1 MSLSVPAQVPSRSQP
16 VTTSSPPVTPTQSSP
31 NPGTPAAV
39 ETPPAYTPDQG
50 QFTPGLQGAPEG
62 DAGRVASQPGQ
73 VEFVDNQPQAP
84 EKGRT
89 QSAVVGPNPAD
100 TCSVGQV
107 CKLFT
112 ALAAVLIGAPSRAY
126 GQMQESIRPER
137 PAQPGPEAQPA
148 AQAQPRAQASAGTE
162 AAPAEAPPQPD
173 VPVPQFQPT
182 RQHRPDEA
190 RDQAQ
195 DEARP

>member
-16 VTTSSPPVTPTQSSP
+16 VTTPSPPVTPTQSSP

-50 QFTPGLQGAPEG
+50 QFTAGIQGVPEG

-73 VEFVDNQPQAP
+73 VEFVDNQTQTP
-84 EKGRT
+84 ENGRA
-89 QSAVVGPNPAD
+89 QGAVVGLNPAD

-107 CKLFT
+107 CKLFA
-112 ALAAVLIGAPSRAY
+112 ALAAALICAPSLSY
-126 GQMQESIRPER
+126 GPMQQSLQPER
-137 PAQPGPEAQPA
+137 PAQPGPETRPA
-148 AQAQPRAQASAGTE
+148 AQTQPRAQAAAGTE

-173 VPVPQFQPT
+173 VPVPQYQPT
-182 RQHRPDEA
+182 RQRRPDEA
-190 RDQAQ
+190 QDQAQ